1 MAKAVGAGDKKTEVG
16 VSAIE
21 KLRMDE
27 PVRLDPDRLVVLYAE
42 LGQMAAERLIA
53 AAMEDLAVHL
63 VAVQLAAQDQ
73 RVEVLERASGEIARL
88 ARQVGMVVLA
98 RVAQDLSDC
107 VTRCD
112 VVAQAAV
119 LARLVRLAER
129 SLTAVWDYQDM
140 QL

>member
-1 MAKAVGAGDKKTEVG
+1 M
-16 VSAIE
+16 SAIE
-21 KLRMDE
+21 NLRMDE

-42 LGQMAAERLIA
+42 LGQFAAERLIA

-63 VAVQLAAQDQ
+63 VAVQLAAREQ
-73 RVEVLERASGEIARL
+73 RAELLDRGAAEIARL
-88 ARQVGMVVLA
+88 ARQVGMDPVS
-98 RVAQDLSDC
+98 RVAQDLRAC
-107 VTRCD
+107 VARD
-112 VVAQAAV
+112 DRVGQAAV